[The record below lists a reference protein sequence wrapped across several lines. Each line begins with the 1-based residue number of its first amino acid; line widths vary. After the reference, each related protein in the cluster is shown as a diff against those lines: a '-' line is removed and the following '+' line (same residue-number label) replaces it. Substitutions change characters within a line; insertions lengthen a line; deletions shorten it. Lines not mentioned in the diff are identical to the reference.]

1 MKKLII
7 NKSHNIIKKIKGCF
21 NCHKIIKNKIK
32 NIISI
37 KIKKNYNNIKKFKSY
52 IKYNINM
59 NNITKNIKNKYI
71 LEVCKY
77 LKNIPNFKNFIK
89 IN

>member
-32 NIISI
+32 DIISV
-37 KIKKNYNNIKKFKSY
+37 KIKKNYNNIKKFKLY

-77 LKNIPNFKNFIK
+77 LKNMPNFKNFIK

>member
-32 NIISI
+32 KIISI
-37 KIKKNYNNIKKFKSY
+37 KIKKNYNNIKKFKLY

-71 LEVCKY
+71 VELCKY

>member
-1 MKKLII
+1 MKKSII
-7 NKSHNIIKKIKGCF
+7 NKSYNIIKKIKGCL

-32 NIISI
+32 NITSI
-37 KIKKNYNNIKKFKSY
+37 KTKKNYNNIKKFKLN

-59 NNITKNIKNKYI
+59 KNITKNIKNKYI
-71 LEVCKY
+71 IEICKY
-77 LKNIPNFKNFIK
+77 LKNIPNFNHLNK

>member
-1 MKKLII
+1 MKKVII
-7 NKSHNIIKKIKGCF
+7 NKSYNIIKKIKGCL

-37 KIKKNYNNIKKFKSY
+37 KIKKNYKNIKNFKLN

-59 NNITKNIKNKYI
+59 KNITKNIKNKYI
-71 LEVCKY
+71 IEICKY
-77 LKNIPNFKNFIK
+77 LKNIPNFQNLNK

>member
-7 NKSHNIIKKIKGCF
+7 NKSHNIIKKIKCCF

-37 KIKKNYNNIKKFKSY
+37 KVKKNYNNIKKFKIY

-71 LEVCKY
+71 IEICKY
-77 LKNIPNFKNFIK
+77 LKNIPNFKNFNK
-89 IN
+89 IS